1 MKTLEASP
9 RYHSPMVNKIYH
21 NGWHILFEPQDPT
34 CFGVIR
40 AKKVTTV
47 LSDWRYWRILF
58 ISLFWGHQRPVQ
70 FSIAISNPAK
80 GVDAVK
86 DQAAAI
92 WNSGFR
98 TNFQR
103 FSLEGNV
110 TYWYVW
116 TLIRPSKTILNA
128 RSGIVS
134 GSGKEHFGASLPPTY
149 CKWGPWPYPKRVP
162 LILSLLTVPHLWIVT
177 VFCCVEHLP
186 GPLRWCRRKAHR

>member
-21 NGWHILFEPQDPT
+21 NGWHILFEPQDPM

-47 LSDWRYWRILF
+47 LFDWRYWRILF

-80 GVDAVK
+80 GVDGVK
-86 DQAAAI
+86 NQAAAI
-92 WNSGFR
+92 WNSGF
-98 TNFQR
+98 
-103 FSLEGNV
+103 FSLEGNF

-116 TLIRPSKTILNA
+116 TLIRPSKTILN
-128 RSGIVS
+128 SS
-134 GSGKEHFGASLPPTY
+134 Y
-149 CKWGPWPYPKRVP
+149 CRWGPWPQTCSFNSFPPYSAAPVDCN
-162 LILSLLTVPHLWIVT
+162 SLLLCGTPAGAT
-177 VFCCVEHLP
+177 
-186 GPLRWCRRKAHR
+186 PLM